1 MMSGV
6 FFVGSELSAADM
18 TGSSSS
24 TLEIRREGD
33 GEISLQPMLEIAHV
47 VGKVMCCGEF
57 AILAV
62 ADGWMYVEQ

>member
-1 MMSGV
+1 
-6 FFVGSELSAADM
+6 M

-47 VGKVMCCGEF
+47 VGKVLCCGEF

-62 ADGWMYVEQ
+62 AVDGCVLVNDDCIRNGGID